1 VARAIVPENNRHIP
15 ITGGNY
21 NFLSIE
27 ASIPFELLGLGS
39 VSIFS
44 MGELSILEI
53 PAGLRSGLAS

>member
-1 VARAIVPENNRHIP
+1 VARAIVPENNSHIP
-15 ITGGNY
+15 ITGGNH

-44 MGELSILEI
+44 IGDLSIMEI
-53 PAGLRSGLAS
+53 PDGLRSGLSS